1 MSVEVVCSFL
11 GRSGTLW
18 TKQYQHNTQQEVSC
32 NMVVSQKRLNFFQL
46 INISFNCSFLFILI
60 PSSNQ
65 LASFYAFIFLMKS
78 SLPSFGNA
86 LNVAIF
92 SCYCCSFIHNR
103 MVGMLH
109 LWQSPLT
116 SSFSLPIRH
125 PLGYHATGG
134 EPSHQWQRGE
144 IFIDS
149 SSFSIFAN
157 CKPCLVLL
165 FPLCHDC
172 FICREIIC
180 HKHVF
185 WCEMVSHHCSKK
197 YTVLQTWSPSFHL
210 VHCCIVFP
218 WGQRSLFWWDF
229 WTCSG

>member
-1 MSVEVVCSFL
+1 MFSSLRKYIIWDANRISAKSQPTHNQPLTWCCWSLNFYTIKAAVYIHMSVEVVCSFL

-109 LWQSPLT
+109 L
-116 SSFSLPIRH
+116 
-125 PLGYHATGG
+125 
-134 EPSHQWQRGE
+134 
-144 IFIDS
+144 
-149 SSFSIFAN
+149 
-157 CKPCLVLL
+157 
-165 FPLCHDC
+165 
-172 FICREIIC
+172 
-180 HKHVF
+180 
-185 WCEMVSHHCSKK
+185 
-197 YTVLQTWSPSFHL
+197 
-210 VHCCIVFP
+210 
-218 WGQRSLFWWDF
+218 
-229 WTCSG
+229 